1 MNPSNFR
8 GVSKLNQ
15 ASRSALA
22 KKTRRRG
29 LRLFAT
35 DFQLESLEHR
45 TLMTAGLAD
54 SLAGAA

>member
-1 MNPSNFR
+1 MDFSNFR

-15 ASRSALA
+15 ASRSAKA

-29 LRLFAT
+29 LRLFSP
-35 DFQLESLEHR
+35 DLLVESLEHR